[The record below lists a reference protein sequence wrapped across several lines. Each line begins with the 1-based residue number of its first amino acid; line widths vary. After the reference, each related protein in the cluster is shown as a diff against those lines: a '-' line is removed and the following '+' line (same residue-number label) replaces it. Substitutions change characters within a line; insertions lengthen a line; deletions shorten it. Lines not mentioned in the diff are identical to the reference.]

1 MRKERLMPSQRT
13 LIGLAG
19 VAVMVLA
26 TASFLLW
33 PRSEW
38 SQDEIATLRGLWIGS
53 LPPLAPDPSNKVA
66 DDQRAVALGQQ
77 LFFDTRL
84 SVNGKVACASCH
96 PPQQDFQDGKPLGQ
110 GVGTT
115 ARRTMPIAGTAYS
128 PWLFWDGRKDSLW
141 AQALGPL
148 ESPIEHGGSRT
159 QYAHLIDHS
168 YRAEYEALFGPLP
181 NLSNPA
187 RFPAAAGPVSDP
199 ATRAAW
205 EQMTPEDREAVTR
218 IYANIGKAIAAYER
232 KIMPGPS
239 RFDQYV
245 EALLKGDTAGMHA
258 ALAPDEVAGLRLFVG
273 KAQCINC
280 HNGPLFTNNDFHN
293 TGVPAAPGLPEDTGR
308 AQGVRQVL
316 ADEFNCLS
324 KYSDAAPEDCEEL
337 RFAKSDDHA
346 LERQFKPPSLRNVAE
361 RAPYMHAG
369 QFQTLRQVLEH
380 YNRAPAAPAGHS
392 ELKPLGLS
400 EQELGQLEA
409 FLRSLSGPLNMSPE
423 LLDPPAPAVA
433 CLGCHLGTA
442 NQSVPAGPPQP

>member
-1 MRKERLMPSQRT
+1 M
-13 LIGLAG
+13 IAI
-19 VAVMVLA
+19 ACA
-26 TASFLLW
+26 TYLLW

-66 DDQRAVALGQQ
+66 DDERAVALGQQ

-84 SVNGKVACASCH
+84 SVDGTVACASCH
-96 PPQQDFQDGKPLGQ
+96 PPSLDFQDGKPLGQ

-128 PWLFWDGRKDSLW
+128 PWLFWDGRKDSQW

-148 ESPIEHGGSRT
+148 ESPVEHGGSRT
-159 QYAHLIDHS
+159 QYAHLIDRH
-168 YRAEYEALFGPLP
+168 YRADYEGLFGPLP
-181 NLSNPA
+181 DLSDAA
-187 RFPAAAGPVSDP
+187 RFPAAAGPVADATARDAWDDMSP
-199 ATRAAW
+199 A
-205 EQMTPEDREAVTR
+205 DRDAVTR

-232 KIMPGPS
+232 KIAPGPA

-245 EALLKGDTAGMHA
+245 AALLKGNRAEMDAT
-258 ALAPDEVAGLRLFVG
+258 LAPDEVAGLRLFVG
-273 KAQCINC
+273 KAACVNC

-308 AQGVRQVL
+308 AAGVRQVL
-316 ADEFNCLS
+316 NDEFNCLS
-324 KYSDAAPEDCEEL
+324 AYSDAQPEDCGEL
-337 RFAKSDDHA
+337 RFVKADDHA
-346 LERQFKPPSLRNVAE
+346 LERQFKPPSLRNVTE

-369 QFQTLRQVLEH
+369 QFTSLREVLEH

-400 EQELGQLEA
+400 EQELAQLEA
-409 FLRSLSGPLNMSPE
+409 FLRSLSGPLNASPE
-423 LLDPPAPAVA
+423 LLAPPAPPVA
-433 CLGCHLGTA
+433 CLGCHPGA
-442 NQSVPAGPPQP
+442 ADQAGPADSRQP